1 MSLKIALDKF
11 GEEFNKAWNRYIEL
25 DKQLMAYRGIEI
37 TKSNVESIN
46 EIVTG
51 LQDTYAELHE
61 SLFFINS
68 WGSNALLLINEH
80 KKFMDDIK
88 VAGGVPDK
96 KVEKVEEA
104 QA

>member
-25 DKQLMAYRGIEI
+25 DKQLLAYRGVEINKDNIEP
-37 TKSNVESIN
+37 IN
-46 EIVTG
+46 AIVVG

-61 SLFFINS
+61 SLYFINS
-68 WGSNALLLINEH
+68 WSSNALLLINEH

-88 VAGGVPDK
+88 SAGGVPDK
-96 KVEKVEEA
+96 KVEKVNEA
-104 QA
+104 EA